1 MCLRI
6 EIRFTYEKGMP
17 IATLLSAESGSED
30 MANSQRIFEVLLV
43 EDNPA
48 DARLMREGWRECD
61 VVESNLHILHDCRT
75 AVPYLQRQNP
85 YETASTPDII
95 LLDYTMPTNGGAAL
109 AAIKNHPELK
119 RIPAIVITGSI
130 SPMDILDIY
139 ERGANC
145 CMTKPRD
152 MPGYFQMVRRIADYW
167 LKSVTLPSRFND
179 GAHGKNACATISL

>member
-1 MCLRI
+1 M
-6 EIRFTYEKGMP
+6 T
-17 IATLLSAESGSED
+17 IAELVSADSGSED
-30 MANSQRIFEVLLV
+30 MANTQHTFEILLV

-48 DARLMREGWRECD
+48 DARLMREGWRECN
-61 VVESNLHILHDCRT
+61 VVESNLQILNDCRT
-75 AVPYLQRQNP
+75 AIPYLQRQNP
-85 YETASTPDII
+85 YESASIPDII

-109 AAIKNHPELK
+109 AAIKNHPELR

-130 SPMDILDIY
+130 SPVDILDIY

-152 MPGYFQMVRRIADYW
+152 MQGYFQMVRRIADYW

-179 GAHGKNACATISL
+179 GNHGKNACATISL